1 MTDATDPGRTGGKLT
16 PPRGYTAEDVEQRRA
31 WLAQRTGAAMPPF
44 QLDPPERLQGLNENQ
59 IGYVGLPLS
68 IAGPLRLD
76 GQYARGEFYI
86 PLCTLE
92 GTLALSMTRGLLA
105 TYMSGG
111 IQTRHIK
118 QELSRCPIFTFDDPA
133 DASRFPAWINQE
145 QGAVRAAAE
154 ATTRHG
160 KLLRIDPHPIHNRV
174 ILDLVYDTAEAAGQ
188 NMVTLASEAACQFIQ
203 RSYAAQ
209 RPFHYLI
216 ESNFSGDK
224 NPAYRTLLS
233 GRGHHVIA
241 HGRIRGSVL
250 KRLLRTTAAEMAAC
264 FTDLHIGSQL
274 AGVLGLNLH
283 LSNTLAAIYLATG
296 QDVACVAENAVGVCH
311 GEQDGE
317 DLVAS
322 LSLPSLTVG
331 TVGGATRL
339 HQQRAN
345 LQLLGCE
352 GPGSS
357 RKLAEIICGAAF
369 GLELSLAG
377 AIVSHE
383 FAEAHALFG
392 RA

>member
-1 MTDATDPGRTGGKLT
+1 MTDTEPTGKLT
-16 PPRGYTAEDVEQRRA
+16 PPRGYSQEDLERRRQ
-31 WLAQRTGAAMPPF
+31 WLTHRTGHTLPPF
-44 QLDPPERLQGLNENQ
+44 ALDEPEQLQGLNENQ
-59 IGYVGLPLS
+59 VGYVPIPLS
-68 IAGPLRLD
+68 VAGPLRLH
-76 GQYARGEFYI
+76 GRYAQGEFYV

-111 IQTRHIK
+111 IHTRHIK
-118 QELSRCPIFTFDDPA
+118 QELSRSPVFDFDDHA
-133 DASRFPAWINQE
+133 DAGRFLDW
-145 QGAVRAAAE
+145 AAANLPAIRVAAE
-154 ATTRHG
+154 GTTRHG
-160 KLLRIDPHPIHNRV
+160 KLLRIEPHPIHDRV
-174 ILDLVYDTAEAAGQ
+174 ILDFVYHTAEAAGQ
-188 NMVTLASEAACQFIQ
+188 NMVTLATEAACQLIQ
-203 RSYAAQ
+203 REFRAE

-224 NPAYRTLLS
+224 NPAFRTLLH

-241 HGRIRGSVL
+241 HCRIRGSVL
-250 KRLLRTTAAEMAAC
+250 RRLLRTTAAEMAAC

-296 QDVACVAENAVGVCH
+296 QDVACVAENAIGICH

-345 LQLLGCE
+345 LELLGCQ
-352 GPGSS
+352 GPDSS

-383 FAEAHALFG
+383 FADAHATFG
-392 RA
+392 R

>member
-1 MTDATDPGRTGGKLT
+1 MAESGNTGGKLT
-16 PPRGYTAEDVEQRRA
+16 PPRGYAAEDVERRRQ
-31 WLAQRTGAAMPPF
+31 WLAQRTGAAVPPF
-44 QLDPPERLQGLNENQ
+44 QLDAPEQLQGLCENQ
-59 IGYVGLPLS
+59 IGYVGIPLS
-68 IAGPLRLD
+68 VAGPLRIH
-76 GQYARGEFYI
+76 GQYAQGEYYV

-111 IQTRHIK
+111 IHTRHIK
-118 QELSRCPIFTFDDPA
+118 QELSRCPIFSFDDHA
-133 DASRFPAWINQE
+133 DAGRFLDWVEQNVPAIR
-145 QGAVRAAAE
+145 GVAE

-160 KLLRIDPHPIHNRV
+160 KLLRIERHPIHNRV
-174 ILDLVYDTAEAAGQ
+174 ILDLVYNTAEAAGQ
-188 NMVTLASEAACQFIQ
+188 NMVTLATEAACQFIM
-203 RSYAAQ
+203 RTFVAE

-216 ESNFSGDK
+216 ESNFSADK
-224 NPAYRTLLS
+224 NPAYRSLLH

-241 HGRIRGSVL
+241 HCRIRGSVL
-250 KRLLRTTAAEMAAC
+250 KRLLRTTAKEMAAC

-296 QDVACVAENAVGVCH
+296 QDVACVAENAVGICH
-311 GEQDGE
+311 GEADGD
-317 DLVAS
+317 DLVGS

-339 HQQRAN
+339 QQQRAN
-345 LQLLGCE
+345 LELLGCQ
-352 GPGSS
+352 GPDSS
-357 RKLAEIICGAAF
+357 KKLAEIICGAAF

-383 FAEAHALFG
+383 FADAHAMFG
-392 RA
+392 R

>member
-1 MTDATDPGRTGGKLT
+1 MADSGQANGKLT
-16 PPRGYTAEDVEQRRA
+16 PPRGYSAEKVEQRRQ
-31 WLAQRTGAAMPPF
+31 WLAQRTGVAMPTF
-44 QLDPPERLQGLNENQ
+44 QFDAPEHLQGLCENQ
-59 IGYVGLPLS
+59 IGYVGIPLS
-68 IAGPLRLD
+68 IAGPLRID
-76 GQYARGEFYI
+76 GRYAQGEYYI

-111 IQTRHIK
+111 IHARHIK
-118 QELSRCPIFTFDDPA
+118 QELSRSPIFDFEDHA
-133 DASRFPAWINQE
+133 DAGRFLDWVDQNVPAI
-145 QGAVRAAAE
+145 RTAAE

-160 KLLRIDPHPIHNRV
+160 KLLRIDRYPIHNRV
-174 ILDLVYDTAEAAGQ
+174 ILDLVYGTAEAAGQ
-188 NMVTLASEAACQFIQ
+188 NMVTLASEAACQFIMGAF
-203 RSYAAQ
+203 AAE

-216 ESNFSGDK
+216 ESNFSADK
-224 NPAYRTLLS
+224 NPAYRTLLH

-241 HGRIRGSVL
+241 SCRIRGSVL

-296 QDVACVAENAVGVCH
+296 QDVACVAENAVGICN

-339 HQQRAN
+339 HQQQAN
-345 LQLLGCE
+345 LKLLGCQ
-352 GPGSS
+352 GPDSS
-357 RKLAEIICGAAF
+357 KKLAEIICGAAL

-383 FAEAHALFG
+383 FADAHAMFG
-392 RA
+392 RK